1 MRITLIG
8 HMTVMIDMDGVFFLT
23 DPWFGPCNFA
33 ERMLAPRL
41 RAPYMEPADI
51 PPIDA
56 MLVSHNHIDHFD
68 ALAIELARRT
78 GCTIIGSART
88 ARRAEKNGL
97 KKVVA
102 LKRGNE
108 TDFKG
113 IRIRAVHAEH
123 PLASD
128 AIGFIVMGTGSIYFS
143 GDTRFSHETIYDLS
157 GFPIDTALAQAACAR
172 YPLAGRDG
180 MDLTDLTHFAE
191 LVKPSWTIPLHLDC
205 IGKWLDIGRNV
216 RIMNDNKDQVSM
228 TLDGWIRTMA
238 SKSLGAKIL
247 EPGKPWQPARK
258 EANAG

>member
-23 DPWFGPCNFA
+23 DPWFGPCNFV

-41 RAPYMEPADI
+41 RAPYMESADI
-51 PPIDA
+51 PSIDA
-56 MLVSHNHIDHFD
+56 MLISHNHIDHFD

-78 GCTIIGSART
+78 ECTVIGSERT

-97 KKVVA
+97 KRVVA

-113 IRIRAVHAEH
+113 ICIRAVHAEH

-128 AIGFIVMGTGSIYFS
+128 AIGFAVKGSSSIYFS
-143 GDTRFSHETIYDLS
+143 GDTRFSQETIDDLS

-172 YPLAGRDG
+172 YPFAGRDG
-180 MDLTDLTHFAE
+180 MDLTDLTHFAK
-191 LVKPSWTIPLHLDC
+191 LTKPSWTIPLHLDC
-205 IGKWLDIGRNV
+205 TGKWLDIARGV
-216 RIMNDNKDQVSM
+216 RIMNDNKDQVSV
-228 TLDGWIRTMA
+228 TLNGWIRTMA

-247 EPGKPWQPARK
+247 EPGKPWQPAQK
-258 EANAG
+258 DADA